1 MPSLIPLT
9 NSYNSHY
16 GCLCFY
22 RCSLPSHISSEVGNR
37 QISCLLWL
45 STASRIEETS
55 KFCATQN
62 LGRQVVGKCS
72 DRVLT
77 VSDSRS
83 KTLSLCHTEI
93 LLCRCQMWQHRPFSL
108 EVDLGCELNF
118 FVPWSNSFPW
128 FYARKLW
135 HALFGYPSD
144 IQLLAHF
151 ICGNVLTEDS
161 SYFCRSYSVR
171 ADSTLLAITFIFARQ
186 PSSVHSNLNKVESPS
201 TWPWN

>member
-1 MPSLIPLT
+1 MPSLTPLT

-22 RCSLPSHISSEVGNR
+22 LCSLPSHISSEVGNR

-128 FYARKLW
+128 FMPGN
-135 HALFGYPSD
+135 FGM
-144 IQLLAHF
+144 LLLVIRVIF
-151 ICGNVLTEDS
+151 NCWPFLYVEMCWRRIP
-161 SYFCRSYSVR
+161 
-171 ADSTLLAITFIFARQ
+171 AISAAATVCEQIPPF
-186 PSSVHSNLNKVESPS
+186 SP
-201 TWPWN
+201 